1 MGMANIKRYQLIE
14 KAIRKAGVEN
24 IKTYML
30 KNGHRIDKFDRD
42 IAIIKYCLQH
52 GPTATSKIFHLSLSY
67 PSYIVRRYYKFA
79 LETIEEMEKE
89 RR

>member
-1 MGMANIKRYQLIE
+1 MGTANIKRYQLIE

-30 KNGHRIDKFDRD
+30 KSGHRVDKFDRD

-52 GPTATSKIFHLSLSY
+52 GPTATAKLYRLSLPY